1 MEILYTRFEEY
12 WLAVLVFAVLGQ
24 RVGLPRVFKLARLI
38 LDLTNVMRSEEMAI
52 GVTVMPDMSKG

>member
-24 RVGLPRVFKLARLI
+24 RVGLPRVFKMARLI

>member
-1 MEILYTRFEEY
+1 MEILYTRYEEY

-38 LDLTNVMRSEEMAI
+38 LDLTNVMRSEEI
-52 GVTVMPDMSKG
+52 GYRRYGDA